1 MKTLLLLTGSY
12 WWGHNA
18 AANALKIF
26 YERNWWNVV
35 LIDIIDFIN
44 KFLAKSTKEFY
55 KVSSEDYPKVWET
68 FFNITDF
75 PLVARIL
82 YWIKDPVWQPRFDK
96 IISDIKPDVV
106 ISVFPFW
113 NWWVKNHI
121 KQNWHNFKRWIII
134 TDAIN
139 IQSFWYVRSVY
150 VDKYFVI
157 DEFSKREFVKKFN
170 YPEEKIEVSFFP
182 ILPEKF
188 VNKNKIWNDK
198 LLLLLSWL
206 SKEFVDK
213 FLEITQAKVTVLKWR
228 NDELYNYL
236 KEKYENKFNFL
247 DFMNILDNLKNFDI
261 FVWKPGGAIT
271 SECIATDTFM
281 FVPSYIPG
289 QEEWN
294 LKLLE
299 LNECGLYESAP
310 VKLEFLRKY
319 LDYNSFL
326 NNFRKVK
333 KKNSCEIVFKSLV

>member
-12 WWGHNA
+12 WWGHNT

-35 LIDIIDFIN
+35 LIDIVDFIN

-55 KVSSEDYPKVWET
+55 KVSSEDYPKVWKT

-82 YWIKDPVWQPRFDK
+82 YWIKDPVWQPKFDK

-139 IQSFWYVRSVY
+139 IQSFWYVRPVY

-170 YPEEKIEVSFFP
+170 YPEEKIEISFFS

-213 FLEITQAKVTVLKWR
+213 FLKITQAKVTVLKWR

-236 KEKYENKFNFL
+236 KERYKNEFNFL
-247 DFMNILDNLKNFDI
+247 DFMNILDNLENFDI
-261 FVWKPGGAIT
+261 FIWKSGGAIT

-281 FVPSYIPG
+281 FVPSYVPG

-299 LNECGLYESAP
+299 LNECGLYESDP
-310 VKLEFLRKY
+310 VRLEFLRKY
-319 LDYNSFL
+319 LDFNNFL
-326 NNFRKVK
+326 PNFRKVK
-333 KKNSCEIVFKSLV
+333 KKNSCEIIFKSL